1 MSRPR
6 TQRRKARRTKR
17 QRVWDRSGGM
27 CAYCGMPLSV
37 RDMTMDHVVPKSRGG
52 ESRVSNLVAS
62 CSRCNRL
69 KGARTAEEFLA
80 ERMEAAA

>member
-17 QRVWDRSGGM
+17 QRVWDRSGGL

-37 RDMTMDHVVPKSRGG
+37 REMTMDHVVPRSKGG
-52 ESRVSNLVAS
+52 ESRDTGGRPLLVGS
-62 CSRCNRL
+62 FRP
-69 KGARTAEEFLA
+69 TALRPEDV
-80 ERMEAAA
+80 